1 MRDRKKDRKKRK
13 REDEFGN
20 LGLCNRRKKRK
31 EDQFGK
37 AGRGASAI
45 IVYYIQ
51 LKAGQMQC

>member
-1 MRDRKKDRKKRK
+1 M
-13 REDEFGN
+13 N
-20 LGLCNRRKKRK
+20 LETWAYATGERK
-31 EDQFGK
+31 EKKINLEK